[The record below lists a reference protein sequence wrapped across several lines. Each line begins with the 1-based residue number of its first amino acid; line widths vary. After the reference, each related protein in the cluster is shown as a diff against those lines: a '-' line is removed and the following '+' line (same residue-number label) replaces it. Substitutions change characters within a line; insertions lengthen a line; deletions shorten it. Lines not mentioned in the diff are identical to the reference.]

1 MSLSLVTWH
10 HYPCR
15 MARIQVQR
23 PQSAS
28 DVAGMLAGAAS
39 IAFITLKLTGI
50 VTWSW
55 WWVLSPAWIGV
66 ATLALLAGGL
76 IILWCLGRWPVI
88 LMDLYRWGRRRQPRS

>member
-1 MSLSLVTWH
+1 
-10 HYPCR
+10 

-28 DVAGMLAGAAS
+28 DVARLLAGAGY
-39 IAFITLKLTGI
+39 ITIITLKLAGI

-55 WWVLSPAWIGV
+55 WWVLSPTWIGG
-66 ATLALLAGGL
+66 AALALLASGL

-88 LMDLYRWGRRRQPRS
+88 LVDLFRQRRRR